1 MWKGVA
7 DENGMMIDTKSTLS
21 SSTMNRTNSFLMM
34 NRSGQSLPGQSHTS
48 VKKEQG
54 ELKTEQQD

>member
-1 MWKGVA
+1 MKKVTNDGIFLI
-7 DENGMMIDTKSTLS
+7 IDTKSTLN

-34 NRSGQSLPGQSHTS
+34 NRIGQSLPGQRDTS

-54 ELKTEQQD
+54 EL